1 MERGSRLNRE
11 ILAVVTF
18 ALALLTALSL
28 FSYDPKDQSLRLVV
42 NSFNSAI
49 ASLKSSINIFGQRS
63 EPPVEAPSP
72 GLEAHKTPNWVGVPG
87 ACLARVLRVGFGRS
101 AYFLPLFLFIL
112 SYYLVFD
119 TYKGFRLIKIGGFL
133 VLLFSV
139 SIILA
144 LFIESDSGNADMAG
158 GIVGDL
164 VKQKILDPFGI
175 GAYVI
180 GLFLLLL
187 SLMLVSEASLVAIWE
202 TTQRGVGNF
211 RKWAIPAI
219 KTVMKQVEE
228 WRKKRRAENTRKE
241 QREYVPPPII
251 LQEEAK
257 ETPAVRDLP
266 PRKPKKKPA
275 PVQEQFAFPEIGQAY
290 TLPSPSLLDPPDSG
304 HVEIDKETLDAIGLT
319 LQRKLTDLGVE
330 GHVKSVHPGPVITMF
345 KFEPAAG
352 VKVRRIVTLADDLA
366 MALRALN
373 VRILAPIPGESV
385 VGIEIPNPRREK
397 VFLQQVIGS
406 DDYQNAESKLTLA
419 LGKAIS
425 GLPYLA
431 DLARMPHLLVA
442 GATGTGKSVSINA
455 MILSMLYK
463 ATPKDVQFIMIDPKM
478 LELSVFEELPHMLVP
493 VVTDPKKAAAALF
506 WAMDEMDRRY
516 LLMRDKGARN
526 IDHYNHILEKKM
538 PDKSEVIDL
547 KDPDETGENNEITGH
562 TEEQIPLAHEHL
574 PRIVIV
580 VDELADLMMSVRRD
594 IEEHITR
601 LAQKARA
608 AGIHMILATQR
619 PSVDIITGLI
629 KANFPARISFQVTS
643 RVDSRTILDSIGAER
658 LLGEGDMLYLPPG
671 TARLTRIHGAYV
683 SDQEVRKVVEF
694 IKQQAKPRYRPEVFE
709 DKKEVEA
716 ANGEDDYDEMYDEA
730 VKLVTETEQASISMI
745 QRRLR
750 VGYNRAARMIEQM
763 ERDGVVGPADGAKPR
778 EVYARKLEQ

>member
-1 MERGSRLNRE
+1 MERSSRLTRE
-11 ILAVVTF
+11 IWGVIIFVF
-18 ALALLTALSL
+18 ALLITLSLLSYNPHDKSINTPSGNVNPTHNRIGPIGSYTADLLLQAVGLSAYLVPLYLFVVSYCLFRWTYYKGLQLAKALGSGLIQFILLITSSATLFSLIIKSDEAVKKGGAVGALSGDKLPHFIGDIGTYAVGFSVLLLTLMFTFRISL
-28 FSYDPKDQSLRLVV
+28 VTSWEWVRPRIGKSQKWVTASLR
-42 NSFNSAI
+42 
-49 ASLKSSINIFGQRS
+49 
-63 EPPVEAPSP
+63 
-72 GLEAHKTPNWVGVPG
+72 T
-87 ACLARVLRVGFGRS
+87 
-101 AYFLPLFLFIL
+101 
-112 SYYLVFD
+112 
-119 TYKGFRLIKIGGFL
+119 
-133 VLLFSV
+133 
-139 SIILA
+139 
-144 LFIESDSGNADMAG
+144 M
-158 GIVGDL
+158 
-164 VKQKILDPFGI
+164 
-175 GAYVI
+175 
-180 GLFLLLL
+180 
-187 SLMLVSEASLVAIWE
+187 
-202 TTQRGVGNF
+202 
-211 RKWAIPAI
+211 
-219 KTVMKQVEE
+219 MKQLEE
-228 WRKKRRAENTRKE
+228 WREKRKAENRRKK

-251 LQEEAK
+251 LKEEVKEAIAAK
-257 ETPAVRDLP
+257 DEPA
-266 PRKPKKKPA
+266 RKPKKKPTPA
-275 PVQEQFAFPEIGQAY
+275 QEQIPLPEIGQGY
-290 TLPSPSLLDPPDSG
+290 MLPSPSLLDPPDG
-304 HVEIDKETLDAIGLT
+304 QHVEINNETLNAIGLT

-330 GHVKSVHPGPVITMF
+330 GQVKSVHPGPVITMF

-366 MALRALN
+366 MALSALN

-385 VGIEIPNPRREK
+385 VGVEIPNPRREK

-709 DKKEVEA
+709 AKKEIET
-716 ANGEDDYDEMYDEA
+716 GEVDDDYDEMYDLA
-730 VKLVTETEQASISMI
+730 VELVTETQQASISMI

-778 EVYARKLEQ
+778 EVYARKLEP

>member
-1 MERGSRLNRE
+1 MEKGSRLNRE
-11 ILAVVTF
+11 ILGVVIF

-28 FSYDPKDQSLRLVV
+28 LSYHPTDR
-42 NSFNSAI
+42 SFNTPSG
-49 ASLKSSINIFGQRS
+49 SLQTQNWGGIVGAYLADLLLQ
-63 EPPVEAPSP
+63 
-72 GLEAHKTPNWVGVPG
+72 GLG
-87 ACLARVLRVGFGRS
+87 LS
-101 AYFLPLFLFIL
+101 AYLLSIFLFVVAYNLFRESYQGIQLTTSGGYVLFLW
-112 SYYLVFD
+112 SVA
-119 TYKGFRLIKIGGFL
+119 
-133 VLLFSV
+133 VLTSLLRETDVGS
-139 SIILA
+139 A
-144 LFIESDSGNADMAG
+144 AG

-164 VKQKILDPFGI
+164 SKDFLVSFFSRV
-175 GAYVI
+175 GAYLIV
-180 GLFLLLL
+180 LSALLLAVMSVTQGSLL
-187 SLMLVSEASLVAIWE
+187 SFLEKTKKTAGKLAKQSLVLLE
-202 TTQRGVGNF
+202 VLNK
-211 RKWAIPAI
+211 KWR
-219 KTVMKQVEE
+219 E
-228 WRKKRRAENTRKE
+228 RREKAKGENTKKERK
-241 QREYVPPPII
+241 EYVPPPII
-251 LQEEAK
+251 LKEEVK
-257 ETPAVRDLP
+257 EAIAVKDEP
-266 PRKPKKKPA
+266 PRKLRKKPA
-275 PVQEQFAFPEIGQAY
+275 PVQEQFPLPEFGQAY

-304 HVEIDKETLDAIGLT
+304 HVEINKETLDAIGLT

-330 GHVKSVHPGPVITMF
+330 GHLKSVHPGPVITMF

-366 MALRALN
+366 MALRALS

-425 GLPYLA
+425 GVPYLA

-478 LELSVFEELPHMLVP
+478 LELSVYEELPHMLVP
-493 VVTDPKKAAAALF
+493 VVTDPKKAASALF

-516 LLMRDKGARN
+516 RLMRDKGARN
-526 IDHYNHILEKKM
+526 IDHYNRILEKKM
-538 PDKSEVIDL
+538 PDQGEVIDL
-547 KDPDETGENNEITGH
+547 KNPDETRENDEITGH
-562 TEEQIPLAHEHL
+562 AEEQSPLVHEHL

-709 DKKEVEA
+709 AKKEVEA
-716 ANGEDDYDEMYDEA
+716 ANGDDDYDEMYDQA
-730 VKLVTETEQASISMI
+730 VQLVTETEQASISMI

-750 VGYNRAARMIEQM
+750 VGYNRAARMIDQM
-763 ERDGVVGPADGAKPR
+763 ERDGVVGLADGAKPR
-778 EVYARKLEQ
+778 EVYARKIDN

>member
-1 MERGSRLNRE
+1 MEKGSRLNRE
-11 ILAVVTF
+11 ILGVVIF
-18 ALALLTALSL
+18 ALALLIALSL
-28 FSYDPKDQSLRLVV
+28 LSYHPTDR
-42 NSFNSAI
+42 SFNTPSG
-49 ASLKSSINIFGQRS
+49 SLQTQNWGGIVGAYLADLLLQ
-63 EPPVEAPSP
+63 
-72 GLEAHKTPNWVGVPG
+72 GLG
-87 ACLARVLRVGFGRS
+87 LS
-101 AYFLPLFLFIL
+101 AYLLAIFLFAVSYNLFRESYQGVQLTKSGGYALFLW
-112 SYYLVFD
+112 SVA
-119 TYKGFRLIKIGGFL
+119 
-133 VLLFSV
+133 VLTSL
-139 SIILA
+139 LRE
-144 LFIESDSGNADMAG
+144 IEVGSAAG
-158 GIVGDL
+158 GIVGELSKDFL
-164 VKQKILDPFGI
+164 ISFFSRV
-175 GAYVI
+175 GAYLIV
-180 GLFLLLL
+180 LSALLLAVMSVTQRSLL
-187 SLMLVSEASLVAIWE
+187 SLLEKAKKVAVKLAKQSLVLLE
-202 TTQRGVGNF
+202 VLNK
-211 RKWAIPAI
+211 KWR
-219 KTVMKQVEE
+219 E
-228 WRKKRRAENTRKE
+228 RREKAKGENTKKERK
-241 QREYVPPPII
+241 EYVPPPII
-251 LQEEAK
+251 LKEEVK
-257 ETPAVRDLP
+257 EAIAVKDEP
-266 PRKPKKKPA
+266 PRKLRKKPA
-275 PVQEQFAFPEIGQAY
+275 PVQEQFPLPEFGQAY

-330 GHVKSVHPGPVITMF
+330 GHLKSVHPGPVITMF

-366 MALRALN
+366 MALRALS

-425 GLPYLA
+425 GVPYLA

-442 GATGTGKSVSINA
+442 GATGTGKSVSLNA

-478 LELSVFEELPHMLVP
+478 LELSVYEELPHMLVP
-493 VVTDPKKAAAALF
+493 VVTDPKKAASALF

-516 LLMRDKGARN
+516 RLMRDKGARN
-526 IDHYNHILEKKM
+526 IDHYNRILEKKM
-538 PDKSEVIDL
+538 PDKGEVIDL
-547 KDPDETGENNEITGH
+547 KDPDETRESNEITGH
-562 TEEQIPLAHEHL
+562 AEEQSPLVHEHL

-694 IKQQAKPRYRPEVFE
+694 INQQAKPRYRPEVFE
-709 DKKEVEA
+709 AKKEVEA
-716 ANGEDDYDEMYDEA
+716 ANGDNDYDEMYDEA
-730 VKLVTETEQASISMI
+730 VRLVTEEQQASISMV

-778 EVYARKLEQ
+778 EVYARKIDN